1 LVQDIAMPLIRRY
14 QPQDALPVEQCFV
27 ELQAFEQQLEPNRI
41 DGQAIATT
49 YRHYLLD
56 RCAQTDG
63 AIFVAE
69 DSDTV
74 IGFVAVFAHV
84 DSESLIEAMTDY
96 AYISDL
102 VVLPAYRGR
111 GVGRALLQAA
121 ETYARNHGAT
131 VLKVD
136 VLVANTDAYNL
147 YHGFGF
153 HDHEMRLTK
162 ALSQ

>member
-14 QPQDALPVEQCFV
+14 QAQDAPHVEQCFV
-27 ELQAFEQQLEPNRI
+27 ELQAFEQQLEPNRVE
-41 DGQAIATT
+41 GQAIATT
-49 YRHYLLD
+49 YRHHLLN
-56 RCAQTDG
+56 RCAQTEG

-69 DSDTV
+69 DSATV

-84 DSESLIEAMTDY
+84 DSESLIEAMTDH

-102 VVLPAYRGR
+102 VVLPAYRRR

-147 YHGFGF
+147 YREFGF